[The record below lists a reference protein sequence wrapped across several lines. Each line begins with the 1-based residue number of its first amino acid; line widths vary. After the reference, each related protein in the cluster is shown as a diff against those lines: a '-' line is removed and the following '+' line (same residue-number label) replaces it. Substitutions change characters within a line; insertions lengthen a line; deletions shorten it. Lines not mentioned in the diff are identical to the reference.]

1 MPLKLYNT
9 LTRKKE
15 IFKPTKGKT
24 ARFYACGPTVYDYVH
39 IGNLRTFIFEDVLRR
54 TLALDGY
61 KVQMIMNITDIDD
74 KTILGAKRAGK
85 TLKEFTDFYAKE
97 FFKDIK
103 KLNILPAAKYPRAT
117 RHFGEMKKIIRI
129 LLKKKYAYETGDGI
143 YFDIS
148 RFKKYGRLSGLKKRE
163 LKPGIRIAADEYS
176 KDQAEDFALWKKK
189 GPPAGG
195 RPGWH
200 LECSAMSIKYLGLPI
215 DVHAGG
221 VDLIFPHHEN
231 EIAQS
236 EAAFGK
242 KFVRFFVEGEH
253 LKMEGKK
260 MSKSLGNLLTL
271 RDLEQKGFDPLDFRY
286 LTLTAHYRSPLSFSW
301 KSLEAAQRARRNLMR
316 KSNGDGRGPA
326 RPAGGLEKF
335 QDKFLSR
342 INDDLDTPGALALL
356 HQTPG
361 RGQLLFSDLVFGLG
375 LAHSPRAPKIPAEI
389 KKLLDR
395 REEARAKKNWS
406 EADKIREEI
415 RKLGFSIEDSHAG
428 PKVKHRLS

>member
-1 MPLKLYNT
+1 MPLKLYNA
-9 LTRKKE
+9 LARKKE
-15 IFKPTKGKT
+15 IFKPARGKT
-24 ARFYACGPTVYDYVH
+24 ARFYACGPTVYDRVH

-54 TLALDGY
+54 TLALGGC
-61 KVQMIMNITDIDD
+61 KVKMIMNITDIDD

-97 FFKDIK
+97 FFKDVK

-148 RFKKYGRLSGLKKRE
+148 RFKKYGRLSGLKKSGLR
-163 LKPGIRIAADEYS
+163 PGARIAADEYS

-215 DVHAGG
+215 DIHAGG

-242 KFVRFFVEGEH
+242 KFARFFIEGEH
-253 LKMEGKK
+253 LKVEGKK

-271 RDLEQKGFDPLDFRY
+271 RDLDKKGFDPLDFRY

-301 KSLEAAQRARRNLMR
+301 KSLEAAQKARLNLMR
-316 KSNGDGRGPA
+316 RPDENGRGP
-326 RPAGGLEKF
+326 EKF

-361 RGQLLFSDLVFGLG
+361 HSPLLFSDLVFGLG
-375 LAHSPRAPKIPAEI
+375 LARPRTLKIPAEA
-389 KKLLDR
+389 KKLIAR
-395 REEARAKKNWS
+395 REEARMKKNWS

-415 RKLGFSIEDSHAG
+415 RKLGFSIEDTPAG
-428 PKVKHRLS
+428 PEVKHRLS